1 VETIRYKRNAKT
13 VLSDAD
19 REALSRIIDLFG
31 QFVELETLG
40 RYSTMSAQDAWMA
53 LVIQV
58 CVMGSARHFGR
69 IESDTAKRKQ
79 FEAAV
84 SLEQV
89 GHQSNSLSYL
99 RDTLRDF
106 SATRFPQKSA
116 ERLMTVLQSS
126 TVFQEGHLIL
136 FQGLSHTDDGIQT
149 RDELIKRCPIFR
161 LKSASDFMIGVGL
174 SHDVIALD
182 TRVVGILQDYFGYN
196 LNPAQVQSN
205 RKVYFS
211 LEEALREFCRGKGV
225 SLALLD
231 RLLFRFSDIGAIELA
246 IKYPGFWRLQGH
258 QNYKRP
264 QEYQAAGEMED
275 GLRG

>member
-1 VETIRYKRNAKT
+1 METIRYKKNAKT

-19 REALSRIIDLFG
+19 CEALSRIIDLFG
-31 QFVELETLG
+31 QFVELERLG

-58 CVMGSARHFGR
+58 CVMGSARHVGR

-126 TVFQEGHLIL
+126 TVFQDGHLIL
-136 FQGLSHTDDGIQT
+136 FQGLSHTHDAIQM
-149 RDELIKRCPIFR
+149 RDELIKRCPVFR

-174 SHDVIALD
+174 SQDVIALD
-182 TRVVGILQDYFGYN
+182 TRVVGILQNYFGYN

-205 RKVYFS
+205 RRVYFS
-211 LEEALREFCRGKGV
+211 LEGALREFCRGKGV

-246 IKYPGFWRLQGH
+246 IKYPGL
-258 QNYKRP
+258 
-264 QEYQAAGEMED
+264 MC
-275 GLRG
+275 L

>member
-1 VETIRYKRNAKT
+1 VETIRYKKNAKT

-40 RYSTMSAQDAWMA
+40 QYSSMSAQDAWMA

-58 CVMGSARHFGR
+58 CVMGSARHVGR
-69 IESDTAKRKQ
+69 IESDAAKRKQ
-79 FEAAV
+79 FEAAI
-84 SLEQV
+84 SLEQID
-89 GHQSNSLSYL
+89 HHSNPLSYL
-99 RDTLRDF
+99 AGTLRDF

-116 ERLMTVLQSS
+116 ERLITVLQSS

-136 FQGLSHTDDGIQT
+136 FQGLSHTDDAIRT

-182 TRVVGILQDYFGYN
+182 TRIIGIFQAHFGYN
-196 LNPAQVQSN
+196 LNPTQVQSN

-246 IKYPGFWRLQGH
+246 IKYPGLTC
-258 QNYKRP
+258 
-264 QEYQAAGEMED
+264 
-275 GLRG
+275 L